1 MSNELIVALI
11 TAVTTSIIG
20 PIAVHYVNLWTTIK
34 KKDPLSESIEVN
46 DTINNKLENI
56 KAEAQADR
64 VWLVQFHNGGSF
76 YPTGKSIQK
85 FSVVYEI
92 LSTGV
97 VPCQHQFQNIPV
109 SLFSKSI
116 NSLHKGIVISIPD
129 TSIENRQFE
138 GFTSVIPGASVKSTY
153 LFPLYTIK
161 DQFVGIVGMD
171 FCNKKKEISDKQLVD
186 LELEMSAIGG
196 VLNNYLKV

>member
-1 MSNELIVALI
+1 MTNELIVAII

-20 PIAVHYVNLWTTIK
+20 PIAVHYVKLWTSNK
-34 KKDPLSESIEVN
+34 KKDPLSESIEAN
-46 DTINNKLENI
+46 QTINTKLESI
-56 KAEAQADR
+56 KQQFQADR
-64 VWLVQFHNGGSF
+64 IWLAQFHNGGTF

-85 FSVVYEI
+85 FSMVYEI
-92 LSTGV
+92 LSPEI

-116 NSLHKGIVISIPD
+116 NTLHKGKIISIPD
-129 TSIENRQFE
+129 ASLENKQFE
-138 GFTSVIPGASVKSTY
+138 GFTSVIPGASVRSTY

-161 DQFVGIVGMD
+161 DEFVGIVGVD
-171 FCNKKKEISDKQLVD
+171 YCNRKKELSDKQAVD
-186 LELEMSAIGG
+186 IELELSVIGG